1 MSSSLLFRSFGLRS
15 VFRTHPIVSI
25 ALAIVFASV
34 LGRFPTPAEGQS
46 GSDNASAAPVW
57 SPDVEPR
64 TFPGIL
70 LPGRTALL
78 KSQYDGVLEKVVA
91 LVGDRVGAG
100 QLLCQLVAEQE
111 KVERDRAEALLKK
124 TEADLDRARRL
135 HSKGGTSDEALEKAE
150 TEYKLAKADFDLAS
164 IRLEEHSVRAPFA
177 GVVAERYV
185 DTGASVEAGDPL
197 IRVTALSP
205 LRLEV
210 LLPETMLPSFKGPTV
225 VQLSTSFPDTTID
238 VPVDLG
244 VIVVDPSSG
253 MFPLQIEIDNAE
265 GRLVPGVSCAV
276 SVPAVPR

>member
-1 MSSSLLFRSFGLRS
+1 MSSSLPFRSFGLRS
-15 VFRTHPIVSI
+15 VLRTHPIINITLV
-25 ALAIVFASV
+25 IVFVSA
-34 LGRFPTPAEGQS
+34 LGPFPTPAEGQA
-46 GSDNASAAPVW
+46 GSDNASAAPVS

-78 KSQYDGVLEKVVA
+78 KSQYDGVLEKVDA
-91 LVGDRVGAG
+91 LVGDRVRAG

-185 DTGASVEAGDPL
+185 DPGASVEAGDPL

-210 LLPETMLPSFKGPTV
+210 LLPETMLPSFTGPTV

-265 GRLVPGVSCAV
+265 GHLVPGVSCAV